1 MKVNFYVNKDKRMV
15 VCVLSRCENDCVSFM
30 RHNSGF
36 DPDSISKTNNGVWI
50 DRAVLADTGKM
61 PSRFV
66 GKAVCSEEDEW
77 DESVGRAI
85 AYSRA
90 RKNYDRSFFRH
101 ANAIVTTIDKYL
113 GELVDVFN
121 AYGDKIA
128 AAEESRD
135 ARIEKLMPKS

>member
-1 MKVNFYVNKDKRMV
+1 MKVNFYVNKDERTV
-15 VCVLSRCENDCVSFM
+15 VCVLSRCDNDCISFM
-30 RHNSGF
+30 RNNSGF
-36 DPDSISKTNNGVWI
+36 NPDSISRVNYPWI
-50 DRAVLADTGKM
+50 DHTVLVDVGKM

-77 DESVGRAI
+77 DESIGRTI

-113 GELVDVFN
+113 GQLVDVFN

-128 AAEESRD
+128 AAEENRD
-135 ARIEKLMPKS
+135 TRLEKLMPKS

>member
-1 MKVNFYVNKDKRMV
+1 MKVNFYVNKDERTV
-15 VCVLSRCENDCVSFM
+15 VCVLSRCSNDCVSFM
-30 RHNSGF
+30 RNNSGF
-36 DPDSISKTNNGVWI
+36 NIDSICRIHDFWVDHSI
-50 DRAVLADTGKM
+50 LADAGRM

-77 DESVGRAI
+77 NESVGRAI

-113 GELVDVFN
+113 GNLVDVFN
-121 AYGDKIA
+121 TYGDKIA
-128 AAEESRD
+128 AAEENRD
-135 ARIEKLMPKS
+135 ARLEKLMPKS

>member
-15 VCVLSRCENDCVSFM
+15 VCVLSHCEGDCISFM
-30 RHNSGF
+30 HHNSGF
-36 DPDSISKTNNGVWI
+36 AADSISKVKSPWV
-50 DRAVLADTGKM
+50 DHAVLRDAGKM

-101 ANAIVTTIDKYL
+101 ANAVVTTIDKYIS
-113 GELVDVFN
+113 ELVDVFN
-121 AYGDKIA
+121 AYGSKIA
-128 AAEESRD
+128 EAEERRD
-135 ARIEKLMPKS
+135 TRIEKLMPKS

>member
-15 VCVLSRCENDCVSFM
+15 VCVLSHCDSDCISFM
-30 RHNSGF
+30 RNNSGF
-36 DPDSISKTNNGVWI
+36 NPDSISRTNYPWV
-50 DRAVLADTGKM
+50 DHTVLVDAGKM

-128 AAEESRD
+128 AAEENRD

>member
-1 MKVNFYVNKDKRMV
+1 MKVNFYVNKDERTV
-15 VCVLSRCENDCVSFM
+15 VCVLSRCADDCVRFM
-30 RHNSGF
+30 QNNSAF
-36 DPDSISKTNNGVWI
+36 DSGSISRVKDCWVDHTTLI
-50 DRAVLADTGKM
+50 KAGKM

-90 RKNYDRSFFRH
+90 RKKYDRSFFRH

-113 GELVDVFN
+113 GELVNVFN

-128 AAEESRD
+128 EAEENRD